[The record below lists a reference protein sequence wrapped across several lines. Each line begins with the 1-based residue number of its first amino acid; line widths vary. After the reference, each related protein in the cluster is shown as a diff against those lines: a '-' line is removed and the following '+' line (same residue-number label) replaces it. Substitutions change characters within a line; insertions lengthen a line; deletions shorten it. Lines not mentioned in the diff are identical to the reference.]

1 MLAMAIYTLMALIII
16 VINLFAVVLSLTFV

>member
-1 MLAMAIYTLMALIII
+1 MLARTIYTLMALIII